1 MCERLSRA
9 FVGARP
15 FLASSVLVAILF
27 SAIDVATWP
36 TLRHPGALVATL
48 ALGLANGA
56 ATALASWLLLF
67 VPTRLTAR
75 VRSRARVIVPFVL
88 VLAVT
93 GLAGAQAMVVRKIS
107 STAALLG
114 LATASVGM
122 SGIVSL
128 GLASIARE
136 RPSIDRGLAIALAIV
151 GGGILGL
158 DRTLLAAVV
167 EAPYSFVEA
176 IAHVALAIAATRLL
190 LQRRRLGTAVVVAGG
205 LGLVSLGGSTS
216 LRLAVERALPTLWEQ
231 PVYASRLTRRARVL
245 ESLASAGADGDRLA
259 RKYGLTPA
267 LGVDDAWH
275 GGARGS
281 ARRAAT
287 SATPAPAPPPNV
299 VVFFVDTLRADVAHD
314 LAVMP
319 GTVAWMQD
327 SLAFTRVYSSG
338 SSTLLTLAPMLGCRY
353 DANPTD
359 PPRLLDVAHAAGMQT
374 SLVIARSAFDYH
386 RVAYPAFR
394 FDNETIVTDNHG
406 RRHATAS
413 AIVDRSLDWLRSAKP
428 ERFLLWLYN
437 YDVHSWNDLDDAY
450 VENEAREGGFS
461 KTDGIHW
468 RYRAA
473 ARGVDRAFTRLRAG
487 LEELGL
493 ADNTIVLFVSD
504 HGEGL
509 GDRNFWAHSTY
520 LWESLLRVP
529 LAMRIPGHA
538 GRAVDVPV
546 STVDV
551 AATLSRLLGD
561 HGRTS
566 DCHGVNLLDAHS
578 EPRPLPILFS
588 AMIDGRLARIGMLGT
603 GGDRK
608 LVFDLR
614 DADARLLRIS
624 EGSHEEEDVSHV
636 EPAQLSLRLG
646 QLVRAP
652 IYPRAN

>member
-1 MCERLSRA
+1 MCERLSRS

-15 FLASSVLVAILF
+15 FVASSILVAIFF

-56 ATALASWLLLF
+56 ATALVSWLLLF
-67 VPTRLTAR
+67 LPTRLTAR
-75 VRSRARVIVPFVL
+75 VRSRARVIVTFVL
-88 VLAVT
+88 VLAVAV
-93 GLAGAQAMVVRKIS
+93 LAGVQATVVRKMTS
-107 STAALLG
+107 AAALCA
-114 LATASVGM
+114 LAALCVAV
-122 SGIVSL
+122 SGIVTL
-128 GLASIARE
+128 GLVSIARE
-136 RPSIDRGLAIALAIV
+136 RPSIDRRLAIALAFV
-151 GGGILGL
+151 GGGTLGL
-158 DRTLLAAVV
+158 DRTLLAPVV
-167 EAPYSFVEA
+167 EAPYSFVEGV
-176 IAHVALAIAATRLL
+176 AHVALAIAGTRLL
-190 LQRRRLGTAVVVAGG
+190 LERRWLGTAVVVAGG
-205 LGLVSLGGSTS
+205 LGLVLLGSSTS
-216 LRLAVERALPTLWEQ
+216 LRLAVERTLPTLWEQ

-245 ESLASAGADGDRLA
+245 ESLASARADGDRLA
-259 RKYGLTPA
+259 RKYGLTPE

-275 GGARGS
+275 GHARAPGS
-281 ARRAAT
+281 PAT
-287 SATPAPAPPPNV
+287 ASAPRTPPNI
-299 VVFFVDTLRADVAHD
+299 VVFFVDTLRADVARD
-314 LAVMP
+314 PAVMP
-319 GTVAWMQD
+319 GTVEWMQD
-327 SLAFTRVYSSG
+327 SLSFTRVYSSG

-353 DANPTD
+353 DAKPTD
-359 PPRLLDVAHAAGMQT
+359 SPRLLDVAHAAGMQT

-394 FDNETIVTDNHG
+394 FDHETIVTDNHG
-406 RRHATAS
+406 RRRATAS
-413 AIVDRSLDWLRSAKP
+413 AIVDRSLDWLRAEKP

-450 VENEAREGGFS
+450 VENEAREGAFS
-461 KTDGIHW
+461 KTEGIHW

-493 ADNTIVLFVSD
+493 ADDTIVLFVSD

-529 LAMRIPGHA
+529 LAMQIPGHA
-538 GRAVDVPV
+538 GRTVDVPV
-546 STVDV
+546 STVDI
-551 AATLSRLLGD
+551 ATTLARLLGD

-566 DCHGVNLLDAHS
+566 DCHGVNLLNAHA
-578 EPRPLPILFS
+578 EPRSLPILFS

-603 GGDRK
+603 GGNRK

-614 DADARLLRIS
+614 DEDARLLRIS
-624 EGSHEEEDVSHV
+624 ENSHDEEDVSHV
-636 EPAQLSLRLG
+636 EPDQLSLRLG

>member
-1 MCERLSRA
+1 VCEKLSRS

-15 FLASSVLVAILF
+15 FLASSILVAILF

-56 ATALASWLLLF
+56 ATALVSWLLLF
-67 VPTRLTAR
+67 VPTRLTSK
-75 VRSRARVIVPFVL
+75 VRTRARVVVPFVL
-88 VLAVT
+88 VLGVAV
-93 GLAGAQAMVVRKIS
+93 LAGAQATVVRKMT
-107 STAALLG
+107 STPALLA
-114 LATASVGM
+114 LAAGCVAV
-122 SGIVSL
+122 SGIVAV
-128 GLASIARE
+128 GLVSIARE
-136 RPSIDRGLAIALAIV
+136 RAAIDRRLAIALAVV

-167 EAPYSFVEA
+167 EAPYSFVEGV
-176 IAHVALAIAATRLL
+176 AHVALAIAGTRLL
-190 LQRRRLGTAVVVAGG
+190 LQQRWLGNTIVVAGG
-205 LGLVSLGGSTS
+205 LGLVLLGGSTS
-216 LRLAVERALPTLWEQ
+216 LRLAVERTLPTLWEQ

-245 ESLASAGADGDRLA
+245 ESLASARADGDRLA
-259 RKYGLTPA
+259 RKYGLTSE

-275 GGARGS
+275 VAPRGP
-281 ARRAAT
+281 APRAAA
-287 SATPAPAPPPNV
+287 SATPPPSTPPNV
-299 VVFFVDTLRADVAHD
+299 VVFFVDTLRADVARD
-314 LAVMP
+314 PAVMP

-353 DANPTD
+353 DAKPTD

-386 RVAYPAFR
+386 RVAYPKFR
-394 FDNETIVTDNHG
+394 FDHETIVTDNHG

-413 AIVDRSLDWLRSAKP
+413 VIVDRSLDWLRAEKP
-428 ERFLLWLYN
+428 KRFLLWLYN

-450 VENEAREGGFS
+450 VENEAREGAFS
-461 KTDGIHW
+461 KTEGIHW

-473 ARGVDRAFTRLRAG
+473 SRGVDRAFTRLRAG
-487 LEELGL
+487 LDELGL
-493 ADNTIVLFVSD
+493 ADDTIVLFVSD

-529 LAMRIPGHA
+529 LAMHIPGHA
-538 GRAVDVPV
+538 GRTVDVPV

-551 AATLSRLLGD
+551 ATTLARLLGD

-566 DCHGVNLLDAHS
+566 DCHGVNLLNAHA
-578 EPRPLPILFS
+578 EPRSLPILFS

-603 GGDRK
+603 DGNRK

-614 DADARLLRIS
+614 DEDARLLRIS
-624 EGSHEEEDVSHV
+624 ENSHDEEDVSHV
-636 EPAQLSLRLG
+636 EPDQLSLRLG